1 MEEGGERDPS
11 ERREPFRWMWEFRG
25 EHAHQEMLAMLL
37 NLTNRGT
44 IVNIMRI
51 REEGQHVWD
60 TPTAWRMTVGRD
72 MPDR

>member
-25 EHAHQEMLAMLL
+25 DNAYEQMMALVL
-37 NLTNRGT
+37 NLTNRGA
-44 IVNIMRI
+44 IVHIMRI
-51 REEGQHVWD
+51 RKEGEHVWD
-60 TPTAWRMTVGRD
+60 PPSAWRMTAGSD